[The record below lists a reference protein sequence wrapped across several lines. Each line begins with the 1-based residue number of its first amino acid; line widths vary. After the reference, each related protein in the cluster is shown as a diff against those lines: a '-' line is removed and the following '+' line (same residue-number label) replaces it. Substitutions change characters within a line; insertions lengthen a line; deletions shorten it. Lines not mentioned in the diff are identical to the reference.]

1 MRITRSYPH
10 FFIAKAWYLNEN
22 CLYLCL
28 FCSQFNL
35 NLNMTNKLILIYTQ
49 LHAGYILQPV
59 YKELTRLVAPP
70 ETTGVDKLQGLYHH
84 LCAFDVFAN
93 FEQTSVVDKPE
104 WAVLANLV
112 SRGLPTFAGL
122 DVEETFAEAFGRT
135 VKKADEGEVGYE
147 SLFEPEEVKH
157 LFSALHL
164 VDPRWKAEP
173 DEERLESSFEKDFVQ
188 LLAASDRAYLLQL
201 LDAQRELTTIASAH
215 CSDLLAKQRVDF
227 AIENPYY
234 YLTTMSETGYLR
246 RGTVVEVDGEPYHSD
261 AAQRAHDE
269 FRERAVAS
277 VGWTTVRIKSLSDD
291 KLLEPVCSGDYM
303 AHVKWCWQQEMKEE
317 AHARTLQMALTPFA
331 VARIQKVIT
340 EAVLAG
346 KLDPAKKRW
355 VVFVCE
361 RDVPC
366 AALAFRNLALW
377 YNHLMELKGSAERFP
392 EIDLELVSTSEFSD
406 SPLHLNIK
414 PRLKTSKEV
423 LKKHY
428 DLTLDISVLRRS
440 GIENQ
445 AQLAE
450 ELPTADVVFLI
461 RSSHTGR
468 SSRKMQ
474 TGKLIVYQPLVIKSG
489 GRYQE
494 IETTRRTLDFF
505 LQNLFRKQAFRDGQ
519 VPIIDRALRCESV
532 IGLLPTGGGKS
543 LTYQLAALLQPGIS
557 LVVDPLRSLMKD
569 QYDGLL
575 RVRIDCCAYIN
586 SDIEVEARNRIQR
599 QMTDSEWLFVF
610 VSPER
615 LTVPDFRE
623 VLDEMFRSEIFF
635 AYGVIDEVHCVSEW
649 GHDFRTSYLHLGM
662 NLRRFARCKEGVLPM
677 FGLTATASFDVLADV
692 ERELA
697 GMGALLGSDAI
708 VRFENTN
715 RLELQYKVEKVIGQF
730 RKKSVPDVKTRAG
743 EEIAVERVDVRDL
756 KDIKEAVGL
765 LKTQQLKPFV
775 KNVPRLIDE
784 LQASE
789 SLQRIASRF
798 NERIGAAA
806 EGKGLAVE
814 TLQVEPEELFLK
826 RLPGREEYRYA
837 GILFCPHKK
846 GVLGVRYIK
855 DDIEDIADD
864 VGLFMGGEDSLLAR
878 ECLENQRLFK
888 ENKLA
893 VMVATKAFGMGID
906 KPNVRYTVNVNYPS
920 SLESFVQEAGRAGR
934 DRKMALATILYSD
947 TQLVRIVGLNKP
959 EGWQKSGDAWNW
971 QALERIKYAWFMRQD
986 LEDLLQRLELTDF
999 VESNSAIELEA
1010 YDPDYEVPLFFFNQ
1024 AFPGEEKE
1032 KTVFNEL
1039 LEKIDTPVGEHQE
1052 GEATRLFEDSIFASL
1067 DAHEEGEAYTLP
1079 VPMSNS
1085 LAAPAEMIKKI
1096 GRVLNMQLSEAQ
1108 VEYLKL
1114 ALGDKMKMHTAEE
1127 VLDRLLRR
1135 IDLPCDALQFG
1146 PYCLTK
1152 GKGRVVFPNPFA
1164 DYQTKECIR
1173 AHREEIEELFNRLRD
1188 KPATDKAIYRM
1199 VCIGLIDDFTID
1211 YNKDLY
1217 QLSLVRKAPGSYF
1230 AALQEFYGR
1239 YYSQDAAHQRVKHL
1253 KASDIKEEIRI
1264 CLEELTHFIY
1274 DKTMKKRRR
1283 AMDDMKAFCV
1293 NGVMPGRDW
1302 KESNEE
1308 LKDYLYY
1315 YFNSKYAR
1323 QGNETESGEPY
1334 SLLDDTEGGKRS
1346 AFPVVQKYMKVTDD
1360 RTDVSGTPV
1369 DNIKHLQGA
1378 IRLIR
1383 RSLVKEN
1390 PSLQMLNAFCLF
1402 FLGTEGNEA
1411 LTKERNEDFY
1421 NGFVTL
1427 YEEAEPVASH
1437 EGVIDFLDAFCRQV
1451 SEEGNV
1457 QEREEVVTYLAE
1469 AREQLLFLVHSQ
1481 SMSDITDKYINNA
1494 NQELNK

>member
-1 MRITRSYPH
+1 M
-10 FFIAKAWYLNEN
+10 
-22 CLYLCL
+22 
-28 FCSQFNL
+28 
-35 NLNMTNKLILIYTQ
+35 Q

-59 YKELTRLVAPP
+59 YEELARLVAPP
-70 ETTGVDKLQGLYHH
+70 EATGVDKLCGLYHH
-84 LCAFDVFAN
+84 LCAFDVLAN
-93 FEQTSVVDKPE
+93 FEQTSAVDKPE

-112 SRGLPTFAGL
+112 SRGLPTFASL
-122 DVEETFAEAFGRT
+122 DMEETFAKAFGRT
-135 VKKADEGEVGYE
+135 VRKEDRGEVSYE
-147 SLFEPEEVKH
+147 SLFEPEEVKR

-173 DEERLESSFEKDFVQ
+173 DEERLESSFERDFVQ
-188 LLAASDRAYLLQL
+188 LLAASDRAYLVQL

-277 VGWTTVRIKSLSDD
+277 AGWTTVRVKSLSDD

-303 AHVKWCWQQEMKEE
+303 AHVKWCWQQDLKEE

-346 KLDPAKKRW
+346 KLDPTKKRW
-355 VVFVCE
+355 AVFALE

-366 AALAFRNLALW
+366 AALAFRDLALW
-377 YNHLMELKGSAERFP
+377 YNHLMELRGSAERFP
-392 EIDLELVSTSEFSD
+392 EIDLEIISTPEFSD
-406 SPLHLNIK
+406 SPLHLGVNVRSMSLGGVEPRPYNQSQQDITTGCNIVGTGLCSARK
-414 PRLKTSKEV
+414 REDGLKSSL
-423 LKKHY
+423 LKRY
-428 DLTLDISVLRRS
+428 DLTLDVAVLRRS
-440 GIENQ
+440 GIENPTE
-445 AQLAE
+445 LAAG
-450 ELPTADVVFLI
+450 LPPSDVAFLI

-474 TGKLIVYQPLVIKSG
+474 TGGLIVYQPLVIKSG

-494 IETTRRTLDFF
+494 IETTQRTLEFF
-505 LQNLFRKQAFRDGQ
+505 LQNLFRKQTFRDGQ

-599 QMTDSEWLFVF
+599 QMADSEWLFVF

-730 RKKSVPDVKTRAG
+730 RKKSVPDVKTRTG

-756 KDIKEAVGL
+756 KDIKEAVGF

-775 KNVPRLIDE
+775 KNVPRLIEE

-814 TLQVEPEELFLK
+814 ALQVEQEELFLK

-846 GVLGVRYIK
+846 GMLGVRYIK

-864 VGLFMGGEDSLLAR
+864 VGLFMGGEDSLMAR
-878 ECLENQRLFK
+878 QCLENQRLFK

-947 TQLVRIVGLNKP
+947 TQLVRIVELNKP
-959 EGWQKSGDAWNW
+959 EGWQKSDDAWNW

-999 VESNSAIELEA
+999 VESNSAIEFEA

-1024 AFPGEEKE
+1024 SFPGEAKE
-1032 KTVFNEL
+1032 KTIFSEL
-1039 LEKIDTPVGEHQE
+1039 LEKIDIPVGEHQE
-1052 GEATRLFEDSIFASL
+1052 GEATRLFEESIFASL

-1096 GRVLNMQLSEAQ
+1096 GRVLNMRLSEAQ

-1127 VLDRLLRR
+1127 VLDCLLKR

-1152 GKGRVVFPNPFA
+1152 GKDRVVFPNPFA
-1164 DYQTKECIR
+1164 DYQTKECIK

-1230 AALQEFYGR
+1230 AALQDFYGR
-1239 YYSQDAAHQRVKHL
+1239 YYSQDAAYQRVKHL

-1334 SLLDDTEGGKRS
+1334 SLLDDTEGGKLS

-1360 RTDVSGTPV
+1360 LTDVSGTPV

-1421 NGFVTL
+1421 TGFVTL

-1469 AREQLLFLVHSQ
+1469 AREQLLFLVHCQ
-1481 SMSDITDKYINNA
+1481 SMSDITDKYINNT
-1494 NQELNK
+1494 NQELKK

>member
-1 MRITRSYPH
+1 M
-10 FFIAKAWYLNEN
+10 
-22 CLYLCL
+22 
-28 FCSQFNL
+28 
-35 NLNMTNKLILIYTQ
+35 Q

-59 YKELTRLVAPP
+59 YEELARLVASP
-70 ETTGVDKLQGLYHH
+70 ETTGVDKLRGLYHH
-84 LCAFDVFAN
+84 LCSFDVIAN
-93 FEQTSVVDKPE
+93 FEQKPVTDRSE

-122 DVEETFAEAFGRT
+122 DMEETFAKAFGRT
-135 VKKADEGEVGYE
+135 AKKVNGGEVGYE
-147 SLFEPEEVKH
+147 SLFEPEEVKR

-164 VDPRWKAEP
+164 VDPRWKATP
-173 DEERLESSFEKDFVQ
+173 NEEQLESSFERDFVH
-188 LLAASDRAYLLQL
+188 LLATSDRAYLVQL
-201 LDAQRELTTIASAH
+201 LDVQRELTTIASAH

-246 RGTVVEVDGEPYHSD
+246 RGTVVEVDGEPYHRD
-261 AAQRAHDE
+261 AEQRAHDE
-269 FRERAVAS
+269 FRERAVAAA
-277 VGWTTVRIKSLSDD
+277 GWTTVRIKSLSDD
-291 KLLEPVCSGDYM
+291 KLLDPVCSGDYM
-303 AHVKWCWQQEMKEE
+303 AHVKWCWQQELKEE
-317 AHARTLQMALTPFA
+317 THARTLQMALTPFA

-355 VVFVCE
+355 AVFALE

-366 AALAFRNLALW
+366 VALAFRDLAVW
-377 YNHLMELKGSAERFP
+377 YNHLMELRGSVERFP
-392 EIDLELVSTSEFSD
+392 EIDLEVASTLEFRD

-428 DLTLDISVLRRS
+428 DLALDVSMLRRS
-440 GIENQ
+440 GIENP
-445 AQLAE
+445 AQLAT
-450 ELPTADVVFLI
+450 ELPLAEVVCLI

-468 SSRKMQ
+468 CARKMR
-474 TGKLIVYQPLVIKSG
+474 TGELIVYQPLVIKSG

-494 IETTRRTLDFF
+494 IETARHTLEFF
-505 LQNLFRKQAFRDGQ
+505 LQNLFRKVAFREGQ
-519 VPIIDRALRCESV
+519 LPIIDRALRCESV

-557 LVVDPLRSLMKD
+557 LVIDPLRSLMKD

-575 RVRIDCCAYIN
+575 RAGIDCCTYIN
-586 SDIEVEARNRIQR
+586 SDIEVEVRNRIQR
-599 QMTDSEWLFVF
+599 QMTESEWLFVF

-615 LTVPDFRE
+615 LTVLDFRE
-623 VLDEMFRSEIFF
+623 VLDEMFRSGVYF

-662 NLRRFARCKEGVLPM
+662 NLRRFARCKEGMLPM

-697 GMGALLGSDAI
+697 GMGALLGGDAI

-715 RLELQYKVEKVIGQF
+715 RLELQYKVEKVTGQF
-730 RKKSVPDVKTRAG
+730 RRKPVPQVKTRAG
-743 EEIAVERVDVRDL
+743 EEIVVERVDVRDL

-775 KNVPRLIDE
+775 RNVPRLIGE

-789 SLQRIASRF
+789 SLQRIARRF
-798 NERIGAAA
+798 NERIGVAA
-806 EGKGLAVE
+806 ESKELAVGA
-814 TLQVEPEELFLK
+814 LQVEQEELFLK

-846 GVLGVRYIK
+846 GVLGVKYIK
-855 DDIEDIADD
+855 SDVEDIADD
-864 VGLFMGGEDSLLAR
+864 VGVFMGGEDSLMAR

-893 VMVATKAFGMGID
+893 LMVATKAFGMGID

-947 TQLVRIVGLNKP
+947 TQLVRIAELNKP
-959 EGWQKSGDAWNW
+959 EGWQKSEDAWNW
-971 QALERIKYAWFMRQD
+971 QALDHIKHAWFMRQD
-986 LEDLLQRLELTDF
+986 LEDLFQRLDLTGF
-999 VESNSAIELEA
+999 VESNPAIGLEA

-1024 AFPGEEKE
+1024 AFPGEAKE
-1032 KTVFNEL
+1032 KTIFNEL
-1039 LEKIDTPVGEHQE
+1039 LEKIDVPAGQHPEE
-1052 GEATRLFEDSIFASL
+1052 EAARLFEDSIFASL
-1067 DAHEEGEAYTLP
+1067 GAHEEGEAYILP

-1096 GRVLNMQLSEAQ
+1096 GHVLNIQLSEAQ

-1114 ALGDKMKMHTAEE
+1114 ALGDKMKMHPVEE

-1135 IDLPCDALQFG
+1135 IDLPCDALQHG

-1152 GKGRVVFPNPFA
+1152 GKDRVVFPNPFA
-1164 DYQTKECIR
+1164 DYQTKECIK
-1173 AHREEIEELFNRLRD
+1173 AHREKIEELFGRLRD

-1199 VCIGLIDDFTID
+1199 VCIGLIDDFTVD

-1239 YYSQDAAHQRVKHL
+1239 YYSQDAARQRVKHL
-1253 KASDIKEEIRI
+1253 KATDIKKEIRL

-1323 QGNETESGEPY
+1323 QGNETENGESY
-1334 SLLDDTEGGKRS
+1334 SLLDDTEGGKLS

-1360 RTDVSGTPV
+1360 RTDISGTPV

-1411 LTKERNEDFY
+1411 LKKERNEDFY
-1421 NGFVTL
+1421 KGFIAL
-1427 YEEAEPVASH
+1427 YEEADPEAWQ
-1437 EGVIDFLDAFCRQV
+1437 EEVIDFLDAFCKQV
-1451 SEEGNV
+1451 SGEANA
-1457 QEREEVVTYLAE
+1457 QEREEVSVYLAE
-1469 AREQLLFLVHSQ
+1469 AREQLLFLVHCEG
-1481 SMSDITDKYINNA
+1481 MNDITDKYIN
-1494 NQELNK
+1494 